1 MKKLFSLLLIVSIAG
16 YAVVSC
22 EKSTTPSDA
31 PENTK
36 IVAWAVGAMDTN
48 NVGVILYTD
57 DAGETWS
64 RQGDTAMFLGVDINN
79 VWAIDQSNA
88 WIVCSGNKIFRTI
101 NGGVTWIPVIT
112 PAIQG
117 PPSLYGISVVGNT
130 EIWISGSSGTVYK
143 SVDAGNNWTV
153 YDTNSF
159 RRGLIQGICA
169 ITSDIIYVAGEFA
182 TGQGPWGFIA
192 RTLNGGTT
200 WDSISLPGGFNQY
213 RWIGVTATDSNNIVV
228 YGSTGHYAVTHNG
241 GNFWYTPGQVDP
253 GDINDLVMISS
264 ESYWGAF
271 DYDMIFKTFDGG
283 ETWLEQTSKGPLNQF
298 LVGIDTYYT
307 QRALIVGESADST
320 RSGKI
325 INTTDGGNN
334 WSLRHVSPAKLQKV
348 SFAKI
353 QQ

>member
-1 MKKLFSLLLIVSIAG
+1 MKTSIYPLLVLMVAGWIVS
-16 YAVVSC
+16 SC
-22 EKSTTPSDA
+22 NKTTTPDT

-36 IVAWAVGAMDTN
+36 VVAWAVGAMDTN

-57 DAGETWS
+57 DAGDTWE
-64 RQGDTAMFLGVDINN
+64 RQGDTAMFLGININ
-79 VWAIDQSNA
+79 DVWAIDQQNA
-88 WIVCSGNKIFRTI
+88 WIVGSGNRIYRTI
-101 NGGVTWIPVIT
+101 NGGLSWTQVIT
-112 PAIQG
+112 PSVQG
-117 PPSLYGISVVGNT
+117 NPDLFGISILNNT
-130 EIWISGSSGTVYK
+130 NIWISGASGTVYQ
-143 SVDAGNNWTV
+143 STDAGNNWIV

-159 RRGLIQGICA
+159 RRSLLQGIHA
-169 ITSDIIYVAGEFA
+169 ITQNIIYVAGEFE

-200 WDSISLPGGFNQY
+200 WDSISLPGGFNQHP
-213 RWIGVTATDSNNIVV
+213 WIGVTASDSNNIVV

-271 DYDMIFKTFDGG
+271 DYDQIYKTFDGG

-307 QRALIVGESADST
+307 QTAIIVGESADST

-325 INTTDGGNN
+325 INTSDGGNN